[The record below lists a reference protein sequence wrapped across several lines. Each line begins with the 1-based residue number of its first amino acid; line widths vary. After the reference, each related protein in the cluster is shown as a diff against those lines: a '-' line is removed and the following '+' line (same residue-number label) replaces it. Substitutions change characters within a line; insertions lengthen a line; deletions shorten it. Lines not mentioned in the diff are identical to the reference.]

1 MLVKGKGTGKNKEG
15 GVNISFKL
23 VHVLDQEPIQKK
35 VPKKEQHDQED
46 V

>member
-1 MLVKGKGTGKNKEG
+1 
-15 GVNISFKL
+15 L

>member
-1 MLVKGKGTGKNKEG
+1 MLVKGKGMGKNKEG